1 MSVYESQRSESEIGF
16 YHRAVEIRAKVT
28 KLVRSEKVVPK
39 SSRFIFAV
47 PMAETARSMVCNI
60 VTGME
65 FFPNSE
71 ENVAQR
77 KRYYTLAIADCRM
90 LQEDM
95 KCLIEVTGNVRPSAF
110 GEVTAM
116 MTKSGNL
123 RQRGRTSA
131 SDRLQCRDVA
141 PCLSCQ
147 LVASL
152 RERGIVR

>member
-1 MSVYESQRSESEIGF
+1 MSVYESRRSESEIGF

-65 FFPNSE
+65 FFPSSE

-110 GEVTAM
+110 GEVTA
-116 MTKSGNL
+116 L
-123 RQRGRTSA
+123 I
-131 SDRLQCRDVA
+131 DDEI
-141 PCLSCQ
+141 
-147 LVASL
+147 
-152 RERGIVR
+152 RELKAKRKNVRVR